1 MTFDEMIPMFIVAI
15 SHTLTIKLVMAVNM
29 PRELW
34 NMIE

>member
-15 SHTLTIKLVMAVNM
+15 SNTLTITLFMAVNM

-34 NMIE
+34 KMIV